1 MLNTRTAVLLALSA
15 VLAAGGAARAD
26 DRETIETLK
35 KELAAAEKRNA
46 GLARELDETRKR
58 LTQAQRAEKIARDAI
73 EARLRKL
80 EERIEKL
87 ALGGRLGGGHRPVP
101 ANLRGEVTDI
111 SGDLVTITIGIDS
124 GLVVGSVLDVYRT
137 EPEARHLGTV
147 KVTDAFNLY
156 AKQALLTFTPARN
169 VPLKDLK
176 PEELPKKGDLVR
188 PVLVDLRGEVTGV
201 AGNVVTLGVG
211 IDGGLEVGALFDLF
225 RADGKTHLGTLA
237 VTRVAPKS
245 ATATFVPSRKVALK
259 NLKPDELPKKGDV
272 VRPLKTKD

>member
-1 MLNTRTAVLLALSA
+1 VLSTRTAVLLALSA

-26 DRETIETLK
+26 DRETNEKLK

-46 GLARELDETRKR
+46 ELARELDETRKR
-58 LTQAQRAEKIARDAI
+58 LTQAQRAEKIARDATQ
-73 EARLRKL
+73 ARLRKL

-87 ALGGRLGGGHRPVP
+87 ALGGRLGAGGPPVL
-101 ANLRGEVTDI
+101 ANPRGEVTEVA
-111 SGDLVTITIGIDS
+111 GDLVTLSIGIDA
-124 GLVVGSVLDVYRT
+124 GLAVGSVLDVYRT
-137 EPEARHLGTV
+137 DPEARYLGTV
-147 KVTDAFNLY
+147 KVTDVFNLY
-156 AKQALLTFTPARN
+156 PKQALLKFTPARD

-188 PVLVDLRGEVTGV
+188 PVLADLRGEVTGV

-211 IDGGLEVGALFDLF
+211 IDGGLEVGTLFDLY
-225 RADGKTHLGTLA
+225 RADGKTHLGTLV
-237 VTRVAPKS
+237 VTRVTPKS

-259 NLKPDELPKKGDV
+259 NLKPDELPMKGDV